1 MLKGVIDSG
10 FKEGLNNQ
18 GVHRV
23 VKESAPNQ
31 PVADGQLNEHDLKYS
46 SPKNMETRTP
56 NVMPIK
62 SSDDMKFV
70 FDTYDSGKFYKNG
83 EDILVKERIKMVE
96 QQMDPETLAEQ
107 RRMEEE

>member
-31 PVADGQLNEHDLKYS
+31 PVADRQSSAGQLNEHDLKYS
-46 SPKNMETRTP
+46 SPKNLEVRTP

-96 QQMDPETLAEQ
+96 
-107 RRMEEE
+107 

>member
-1 MLKGVIDSG
+1 MNNHGV
-10 FKEGLNNQ
+10 N
-18 GVHRV
+18 RV

-31 PVADGQLNEHDLKYS
+31 PVADKQSDNGQLNEHDLKYS
-46 SPKNMETRTP
+46 SPKNMEQRTA
-56 NVMPIK
+56 NIMPIK

-107 RRMEEE
+107 RRLEEE

>member
-1 MLKGVIDSG
+1 
-10 FKEGLNNQ
+10 
-18 GVHRV
+18 
-23 VKESAPNQ
+23 
-31 PVADGQLNEHDLKYS
+31 
-46 SPKNMETRTP
+46 
-56 NVMPIK
+56 MPIK

-107 RRMEEE
+107 RRQEEEQAQKLLSLSPYTKNCR